1 MLFGTIYGCG
11 TFRSKGNNTMKISKS
26 QLRELIK
33 EELEASMEEGM
44 FSGIGAKIAKISD
57 SIKQILLLPG
67 VAIIGA
73 LLGYLQITAPRE
85 DFDLVEM
92 SKDTEMMR
100 AFSNLVAS
108 RDFDGYQFAVDWHNM
123 SRDELVAKYFTTG
136 EGPFGTPR
144 TDI

>member
-1 MLFGTIYGCG
+1 
-11 TFRSKGNNTMKISKS
+11 MKITKT

-44 FSGIGAKIAKISD
+44 FSGIGAKISD
-57 SIKQILLLPG
+57 AINQILLLPS
-67 VAIIGA
+67 VVVIGA
-73 LLGYLQITAPRE
+73 LLGYIQITLPRE

-92 SKDTEMMR
+92 SKNTEMMR
-100 AFSNLVAS
+100 AFSNLVTS
-108 RDFDGYQFAVDWHNM
+108 RDFDGTQFAVDWHKM

>member
-1 MLFGTIYGCG
+1 
-11 TFRSKGNNTMKISKS
+11 MKITKA
-26 QLRELIK
+26 QLRQLIK

-44 FSGIGAKIAKISD
+44 FSGIGAKISD
-57 SIKQILLLPG
+57 AINQILLLPS
-67 VAIIGA
+67 VVVIGA
-73 LLGYLQITAPRE
+73 LLGYIQITLPRE

-92 SKDTEMMR
+92 SKNTEMMR

-108 RDFDGYQFAVDWHNM
+108 RDFDGTQFAVDWHKMN
-123 SRDELVAKYFTTG
+123 RDELVAKYFTTG

>member
-1 MLFGTIYGCG
+1 
-11 TFRSKGNNTMKISKS
+11 MKISKS

-33 EELEASMEEGM
+33 EEIEANMKEGM
-44 FSGIGAKIAKISD
+44 FSGIGAKISD
-57 SIKQILLLPG
+57 AINQILLLPG
-67 VAIIGA
+67 VVVIGA
-73 LLGYLQITAPRE
+73 LLGYIQITLPRE

-92 SKDTEMMR
+92 SKNTEMMR

-108 RDFDGYQFAVDWHNM
+108 RDFDGTQFAVDWHKMN
-123 SRDELVAKYFTTG
+123 RDELVAKYFTTG

>member
-1 MLFGTIYGCG
+1 
-11 TFRSKGNNTMKISKS
+11 MKITKA

-44 FSGIGAKIAKISD
+44 FSGIGAKISD
-57 SIKQILLLPG
+57 AINQILLLPS
-67 VAIIGA
+67 VVVIGA
-73 LLGYLQITAPRE
+73 LLGYIQITLPRE

-92 SKDTEMMR
+92 SKNTEMMR

-108 RDFDGYQFAVDWHNM
+108 RDFDGTQFAVDWHKM

>member
-1 MLFGTIYGCG
+1 
-11 TFRSKGNNTMKISKS
+11 MKITKT

-44 FSGIGAKIAKISD
+44 FSGIGAKISD
-57 SIKQILLLPG
+57 AINQILLLPS
-67 VAIIGA
+67 VVVIGA
-73 LLGYLQITAPRE
+73 LLGYIQITLPRE

-92 SKDTEMMR
+92 SKNTEMMR

-108 RDFDGYQFAVDWHNM
+108 RDFDGTQFAVDWHKM

>member
-1 MLFGTIYGCG
+1 
-11 TFRSKGNNTMKISKS
+11 MKITKA
-26 QLRELIK
+26 QLRQLIK

-44 FSGIGAKIAKISD
+44 FSGIGAKISD
-57 SIKQILLLPG
+57 AINQILLLPS
-67 VAIIGA
+67 VVVIGA
-73 LLGYLQITAPRE
+73 LLGYIQITLPRE

-92 SKDTEMMR
+92 SKNTEMMR

-108 RDFDGYQFAVDWHNM
+108 RDFDGTQFAVDWHKM

>member
-1 MLFGTIYGCG
+1 MNVGHFVQ
-11 TFRSKGNNTMKISKS
+11 KGNNTMKISKS

-33 EELEASMEEGM
+33 EEIEANMKEGM
-44 FSGIGAKIAKISD
+44 FSGIGAKISD
-57 SIKQILLLPG
+57 AINQILLLPG
-67 VAIIGA
+67 VVVIGA
-73 LLGYLQITAPRE
+73 LLGYIQITLPRE

-92 SKDTEMMR
+92 SKNTEMMR

-108 RDFDGYQFAVDWHNM
+108 RDFDGTQFAVDWHKMN
-123 SRDELVAKYFTTG
+123 RDELVAKYFTTG

>member
-1 MLFGTIYGCG
+1 
-11 TFRSKGNNTMKISKS
+11 MKITKA

-44 FSGIGAKIAKISD
+44 FSGIGAKISD
-57 SIKQILLLPG
+57 AINQILLLPS
-67 VAIIGA
+67 VVVIGA
-73 LLGYLQITAPRE
+73 LLGYIQITLPRE

-92 SKDTEMMR
+92 SKNTEMMR
-100 AFSNLVAS
+100 AFSNLGAS
-108 RDFDGYQFAVDWHNM
+108 SDLDGPQFAVDWHNM